1 MMSKI
6 RGLFDPSKPIDRR
19 IEKVI
24 NYELVGDDQLKAEIT
39 EYVATESIEEHFL
52 RLLDIMDQSMSGDSV
67 VDTSVWVSGFYG
79 SGKSSFTK
87 YLGFALDPSKRIGD
101 RAFLDFLVDQF
112 SKQAAKQKL
121 KTVAKKH
128 PLAVIMIDLA
138 VNQLTGASM
147 AEVSSV
153 LYWQVM
159 QWAGYSRDRKIAYLE
174 FMLER
179 DGKREAFEKRYS
191 ELAHGKAWAE
201 VQSNPLVAAT
211 WAAKM
216 ACEFYPEIWKD
227 QAEFSKVKLDEASFE
242 EQRVKEML
250 DIIRRR
256 AGTDKV
262 IFIIDEVGQY
272 IAGRDDLILNLDG
285 LAKNIKNIGRG
296 KAWLVATAQQTLT
309 EDNPQAQINSPKL
322 YKLKDRFPVAI
333 DLEASDIRTICHRR
347 LLAKSP
353 AARDELGKFFDQY
366 GQRIIHA
373 TKLTQTKVIASMLD
387 RESFIDLY
395 PFLPQHL
402 DLLLLLL
409 GRLAK
414 TSGGMGLRSAIKVVQ
429 DVLIDSGKPGVAP
442 LSDAQTGQ
450 LANVVIFYDC
460 LRKEIQSSFPH
471 VVHGVEKAIAAFGA
485 DSIQGRLA
493 KAIGILQSIDD
504 FPLTADNAAAL
515 MLPSVDSEPLFDSVR
530 QAAKDL
536 LDEPLIPLAEVDGR
550 LRFMSPVV
558 DDLNKKRQSMQPS
571 ANELRDVYVLAL
583 RDLFSPKPS
592 VRTAWGKTVAC
603 GIKLE
608 DGTGWFPVQDDGE
621 EIQVHL
627 LIQNEARHQSAVAS
641 IIERSRTPEYQKAIF
656 IVAPEDSHLAHLALE
671 HWRSKKIYDTEH
683 ARALDKD
690 VVGYLNGQRTK
701 AQTNFTDLISHL
713 KQSFQKGS
721 FVFRGQPVGVT
732 TYSGDLSAA
741 LKEELSRAGEEVYR
755 KYKDASV
762 QADGSTA
769 EGFLRTQNL
778 IAIAGKNDPLN
789 LVDKANGSG
798 AIKKDQLAF
807 RDIVDYLD
815 TRGLVEGKKLL
826 DDFAQAP
833 YGWFK
838 DTTRYVVA
846 AMLTAGAL
854 KLRVS
859 GNELSTPTPQAIE
872 ALKGPQQFNKIGV
885 MLRNNPPS
893 PDLLLSTADRLLE
906 LTGKSVPPLERDI
919 ADTVLATF
927 PEFQT
932 TYSSLSTRLAGLGLA
947 GADRAEGVCDSIS
960 ELLRGDASDAPYRI
974 GPPDSV
980 LYRDL
985 CWARDAV
992 KALKEGADTLAVQA
1006 KLLLASIGSLPEDG
1020 GALED
1025 LKAKT
1030 KQVREEL
1037 ATELRREDWH
1047 ARQPDISQRL
1057 SALDADVVAAFH
1069 AMNAECS
1076 DYAEKRWQGIEANA
1090 DFAALSPEERESIAT
1105 ERPII
1110 GLPSTID
1117 IVGLESL
1124 FKLRYS
1130 LTMRFDKLVARIT
1143 ALAEERRIANQQE
1156 DAVTVESGNH
1166 EYRLSIRR
1174 GIVRAL
1180 SDLDEISDGVDEAR
1194 LAFAQGQ
1201 DVIIE

>member
-1 MMSKI
+1 MNKI
-6 RGLFDPSKPIDRR
+6 RELFDPAKPIDRR

-24 NYELVGDDQLKAEIT
+24 NYELVGDDQLKAEVT

-52 RLLDIMDQSMSGDSV
+52 KLLDVIDQSMSGDSV

-87 YLGFALDPSKRIGD
+87 YLGFALDPSKKIGN
-101 RAFLDFLVDQF
+101 RSFLDYLVDQF
-112 SKQAAKQKL
+112 SKQTTKQKL
-121 KTVAKKH
+121 KTVANKH
-128 PLAVIMIDLA
+128 PLTVIMIDLA
-138 VNQLTGASM
+138 SNQLAGAGM
-147 AEVSSV
+147 ADVSSV

-179 DGKREAFEKRYS
+179 DGKRKAFEERYS
-191 ELAHGKAWAE
+191 ELSGGKTWAE

-211 WAAKM
+211 WAAKL
-216 ACEFYPEIWKD
+216 ACVFYPEIWKD
-227 QAEFSKVKLDEASFE
+227 PVEFSKVKLDEANFE

-250 DIIRRR
+250 DIIKRR

-262 IFIIDEVGQY
+262 VFIIDEVGQY
-272 IAGRDDLILNLDG
+272 ITGRDELILNLDG
-285 LAKNIKNIGRG
+285 LAKNIKNLGRG

-322 YKLKDRFPVAI
+322 FKLKDRFPVSI

-353 AARDELGKFFDQY
+353 SAREELGKFFDQY

-373 TKLTQTKVIASMLD
+373 TKLSQAKVITSTLD

-402 DLLLLLL
+402 DLLLILL

-414 TSGGMGLRSAIKVVQ
+414 TSGGVGLRSAIKVVQ
-429 DVLIDSGKPGVAP
+429 DVLIDSGIPGVAP
-442 LSDAQTGQ
+442 LADGPVSK

-460 LRKEIQSSFPH
+460 LRKDIQRSFPH
-471 VVHGVEKAIAAFGA
+471 VVQGVEKAIAAFGA
-485 DSIQGRLA
+485 DSMPGRLA
-493 KAIGILQSIDD
+493 KAIGVLQSIED

-536 LDEPLIPLAEVDGR
+536 LDEPLVPLAEVDGR

-558 DDLNKKRQSMQPS
+558 DDLNKKRQAMQPS
-571 ANELRDVYVLAL
+571 SSELRDVYVLAL

-592 VRTAWGKTVAC
+592 ARTASGKTVVS
-603 GIKLE
+603 GIKLA
-608 DGTGWFPVQDDGE
+608 DGSGWFPVQDDGE
-621 EIQVHL
+621 EIQVYL
-627 LIQNEARHQSAVAS
+627 SLQSEAMHQRELAS
-641 IIERSRTPEYQKAIF
+641 IVERSRTPEHSKAIF
-656 IVAPEDSHLAHLALE
+656 LVAPEDGQLGHLALE
-671 HWRSKKIYDTEH
+671 HWRSKKIYDLEH

-690 VVGYLNGQRTK
+690 VVGYLSGQRTK
-701 AQTNFTDLISHL
+701 AQTSFTDLIARL
-713 KQSFQKGS
+713 MQSFLKGS
-721 FVFRGQPVGVT
+721 FIFRGQPVGVA
-732 TYSGDLSAA
+732 TYSSDLAPA

-755 KYKDASV
+755 KFKNAAV
-762 QADGSTA
+762 QAEGSAA

-778 IAIAGKNDPLN
+778 VAIASKNDPLN
-789 LVDKANGSG
+789 LVDKTNNSG
-798 AIKKDQLAF
+798 TIKKDQLAF
-807 RDIVDYLD
+807 RDITDYLD

-846 AMLTAGAL
+846 AMLAAGAV

-859 GNELSTPTPQAIE
+859 GNELNTPTPQAIE
-872 ALKGPQQFNKIGV
+872 ALKGPQQFNKIGI
-885 MLRNNPPS
+885 MLRGNPP
-893 PDLLLSTADRLLE
+893 PPELLLSTADRLLE

-919 ADTVLATF
+919 ADAVLATF
-927 PEFQT
+927 PDFQNR
-932 TYSSLSTRLAGLGLA
+932 YSSLSARLSGLDLAGV
-947 GADRAEGVCDSIS
+947 DRAEGLCDRIS

-992 KALKEGADTLAVQA
+992 KALKEGAGSLAERA
-1006 KLLLASIGSLPEDG
+1006 RRLLTAIEALPEDG
-1020 GALED
+1020 GTLEE

-1030 KQVREEL
+1030 EQLREEL
-1037 ATELRREDWH
+1037 AAEFQREDWH
-1047 ARQPDISQRL
+1047 ARRPEISQRL
-1057 SALDADVVAAFH
+1057 SVLEAEVVAAFH
-1069 AMNAECS
+1069 SLAFECS
-1076 DYAEKRWQGIEANA
+1076 AYADKRWQEIEAST
-1090 DFAALSPEERESIAT
+1090 DFNVLSPDERESTAAD
-1105 ERPII
+1105 RPSVEI
-1110 GLPSTID
+1110 PSTTD
-1117 IVGLESL
+1117 IADLETL
-1124 FKLRYS
+1124 FKLQYS
-1130 LTMRFDKLVARIT
+1130 LSMRFDKLTARIA
-1143 ALAEERRIANQQE
+1143 ALAGERRIASQPE
-1156 DAVTVESGNH
+1156 ETEGEEPEGR
-1166 EYRLSIRR
+1166 EYRFRIRR
-1174 GIVRAL
+1174 GIVRSP
-1180 SDLDEISDGVDEAR
+1180 SDLDEVSQGVENAR
-1194 LAFAQGQ
+1194 HAYAQGHT
-1201 DVIIE
+1201 VIID